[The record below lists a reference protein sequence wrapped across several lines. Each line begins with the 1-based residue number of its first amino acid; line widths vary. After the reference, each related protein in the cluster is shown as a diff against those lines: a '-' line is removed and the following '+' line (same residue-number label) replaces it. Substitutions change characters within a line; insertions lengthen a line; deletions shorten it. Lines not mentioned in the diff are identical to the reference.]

1 MAIYELDGQ
10 GPELPGDGNYFIAD
24 TAVVI
29 GKVRLLNSA
38 SVWFGAVLRG
48 DNEWIEIGEGSNV
61 QDNSTCHT
69 DPGFPLTIGSN
80 CTVGHNVILHGCTLE
95 DDALVGMGSIVMNG
109 ARIRRGSVVGAG
121 SIITEGKEYP
131 EYSLIIGSPARADPD
146 VDAGAVD
153 GDGAC
158 REVLRTER
166 ATIQKWTEED
176 RLKTETCFPPQ
187 LPSLSFA
194 SRAPATFSWPAAQ
207 SACCSLPSRYGLA
220 SAGMFWRAARWPC
233 SKGSGSE
240 FMMASFRFSILSSSA
255 SRPSKAPHSFAA
267 HP

>member
-1 MAIYELDGQ
+1 MPRSPRTETFLLWRSTNSTGR
-10 GPELPGDGNYFIAD
+10 GLNSPRDGNYFIAD

-69 DPGFPLTIGSN
+69 DRGFPLTIGKN

-109 ARIRRGSVVGAG
+109 ARIGRGSIVGAG
-121 SIITEGKEYP
+121 SVITEGKEYP
-131 EYSLIIGSPARADPD
+131 EYSLIIGSPARVIRTLSPEQ
-146 VDAGAVD
+146 VD
-153 GDGAC
+153 GDGKC
-158 REVLRTER
+158 CEILRHQR
-166 ATIQKWTEED
+166 AAFQKRPEED
-176 RLKTETCFPPQ
+176 RLTDRRCAIGAQ

-194 SRAPATFSWPAAQ
+194 SSAPATFSWPAAQ
-207 SACCSLPSRYGLA
+207 SACCSLPS
-220 SAGMFWRAARWPC
+220 
-233 SKGSGSE
+233 
-240 FMMASFRFSILSSSA
+240 
-255 SRPSKAPHSFAA
+255 
-267 HP
+267 